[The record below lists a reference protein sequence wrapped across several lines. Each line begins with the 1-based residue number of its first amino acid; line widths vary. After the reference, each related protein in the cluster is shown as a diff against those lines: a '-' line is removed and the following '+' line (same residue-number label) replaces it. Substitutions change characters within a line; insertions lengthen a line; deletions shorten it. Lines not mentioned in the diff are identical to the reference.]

1 MGFISCSLGSQLSCC
16 TALGGAY
23 FVVFPIKG
31 VPGAQCGGSS
41 APWNWKM
48 LLPCLW
54 CLEYLHF
61 NSQKLT
67 SSGGW
72 NLRVGKYFYHGAL
85 RKPGKIPYQHV
96 YVCVCVCVCA
106 QLCPTLC
113 NPMDYSCPPVS
124 SVHGIFQ
131 ARILEWVAIL
141 FSRGSSWPRDWTH
154 ISCVSGIAGGFF
166 TTELPG
172 KQGQK
177 WDWQRR
183 EAKLELRVMSNF

>member
-96 YVCVCVCVCA
+96 YVCVCVCVCVLSCV
-106 QLCPTLC
+106 QLFATPWTIA
-113 NPMDYSCPPVS
+113 
-124 SVHGIFQ
+124 VHQSPLSMG
-131 ARILEWVAIL
+131 
-141 FSRGSSWPRDWTH
+141 FSRQEYWSGLPFSSLGDLPDPGIEPTSLASLALQVDSLPLSYLGSKDKNGIDKEERLSWSW
-154 ISCVSGIAGGFF
+154 
-166 TTELPG
+166 E
-172 KQGQK
+172 
-177 WDWQRR
+177 
-183 EAKLELRVMSNF
+183 